1 MNDKIQNCYRT
12 LDLEN
17 GASLEEVKQ
26 ARRDLAK
33 VWHPDRFPND
43 PKMQRGAFLNQ

>member
-1 MNDKIQNCYRT
+1 MNDKIQNSYRA
-12 LDLEN
+12 LDLEA